1 MSDLT
6 LHTVSRIQVNLY
18 TARHAVPARFGAGAR
33 KLADRFRR
41 EQTGQDVLE
50 YTGLIVFV
58 AAIIALM
65 FAIQLPQKVA
75 YAVVSAANSVFSQ
88 GRTQYSAPTL
98 SVPNG

>member
-18 TARHAVPARFGAGAR
+18 AARHAVAAHFGAGAHR
-33 KLADRFRR
+33 VAERFRR

-75 YAVVSAANSVFSQ
+75 EAVVSAANSVFSQ
-88 GRTQYSAPTL
+88 GQTQYSAPTL
-98 SVPNG
+98 TAPTG